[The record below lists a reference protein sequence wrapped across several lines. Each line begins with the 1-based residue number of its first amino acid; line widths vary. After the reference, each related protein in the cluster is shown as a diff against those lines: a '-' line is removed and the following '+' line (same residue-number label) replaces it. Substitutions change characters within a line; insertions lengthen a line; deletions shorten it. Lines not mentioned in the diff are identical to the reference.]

1 METIFTPELSQKI
14 RSYIIRNT
22 PEFGVISNP
31 GVSVA
36 VVNAADKCALT
47 CPNCLFSAALTT
59 KLFGGTPPSISL
71 GQMERFVHIMNEA
84 GLELIVFSGG
94 GESYENL
101 DAMCYAV
108 EHLRHIRQVVSI
120 TSVYFANSEEET
132 RLVLDQLTSAM
143 LRGNQ
148 SRNEKLDFVIRIS
161 FDTFHKVSVQNFA
174 RVIEYARLHTQ
185 EALSI
190 RPIVRTL
197 LDPRENM
204 DVLLAKELQAKLV
217 PAKDDRDPVRNL
229 PIIDGFPTRW
239 LVIDDME
246 IPVIYK
252 PVYFLGF
259 GKKLKR
265 SEVPGTSWREIKKA
279 EEVSNSFFNLSLR
292 GKQGEGH
299 NFYETVLR
307 GYNHWRSELSGAKRY
322 ITPRNQEEKH
332 LCAYLPAD
340 GRFIINASA
349 PDTWL
354 PVESVDSWSSYW
366 DQISRDILQR
376 TAVSEP
382 TDILLAYAKEVEP
395 NLDKILD
402 ARNFVFQVPFTV
414 METSVLRLYLTI
426 RLLKDRATSGIKFED
441 LLVQELINLP
451 DTDLKKMY
459 LASKPHARLPI
470 VGSEH
475 ALHVLDPIIGNEE
488 SVWLGQVSKEDELR
502 IRMAITNW
510 KQKGR

>member
-1 METIFTPELSQKI
+1 METIFTSKLSQKV
-14 RSYIIRNT
+14 RSYIVQHT
-22 PEFGVISNP
+22 PELGVIANP

-59 KLFGGTPPSISL
+59 KIFGGNPPAVSMRQI
-71 GQMERFVHIMNEA
+71 ERFVHIMNES
-84 GLELIVFSGG
+84 GLELVVFSGG

-101 DAMCYAV
+101 DSMCYAV

-120 TSVYFANSEEET
+120 TSLYFANSEEET

-148 SRNEKLDFVIRIS
+148 ARNKKLDFVIRIS
-161 FDTFHKVSVQNFA
+161 FDTFHKVSVQNVA
-174 RVIEYARLHTQ
+174 RVIKYAKLHTQ
-185 EALSI
+185 EGLTI

-197 LDPRENM
+197 LDPRENL
-204 DVLLAKELQAKLV
+204 DVLLAKELRAKLV
-217 PAKDDRDPVRNL
+217 PVKNDNDPVKNL

-239 LVIDDME
+239 LVVDDIE

-259 GKKLKR
+259 GKKLSR
-265 SEVPGTSWREIKKA
+265 SEVPGTSWREIKEE
-279 EEVSNSFFNLSLR
+279 EEVGNSFFNLSLR
-292 GKQGEGH
+292 GRHGEGH

-307 GYNHWRSELSGAKRY
+307 GHSYWQSELSGAERY
-322 ITPRNQEEKH
+322 ITPRKQKEKR
-332 LCAYLPAD
+332 LCVYLPAD

-354 PVESVDSWSSYW
+354 PIESIGSWNEYW
-366 DQISRDILQR
+366 NQVSQDILQR

-382 TDILLAYAKEVEP
+382 TDVLLAYAKEVESD
-395 NLDKILD
+395 LDKILD
-402 ARNFVFQVPFTV
+402 ARNFVFQIPFTA
-414 METSVLRLYLTI
+414 METSALRLYLTI
-426 RLLKDRATSGIKFED
+426 RILKDRAIGGVEFENP
-441 LLVQELINLP
+441 LVRELINLS
-451 DTDLKKMY
+451 DANLKQMY
-459 LASKPHARLPI
+459 LTSKPHARLPV

-475 ALHVLDPIIGNEE
+475 APRVLDPIIGNEE
-488 SVWLGQVSKEDELR
+488 SVWLDQVSKEDESR
-502 IRMAITNW
+502 IRKTITNW
-510 KQKGR
+510 KQKGG